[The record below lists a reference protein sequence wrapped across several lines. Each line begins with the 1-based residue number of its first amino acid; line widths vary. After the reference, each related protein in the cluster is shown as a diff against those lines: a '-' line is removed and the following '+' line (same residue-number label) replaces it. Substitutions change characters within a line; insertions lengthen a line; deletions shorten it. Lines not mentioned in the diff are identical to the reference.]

1 MTAPPTTPSSASD
14 TLSRVAIE
22 LSSLFEP
29 LITDVVP
36 PNTTVFFAELGI
48 PLTDAQATALST
60 PLNAIGTNVSDLIAL
75 IQPLIAAI
83 DAEDWSTVVE
93 DGLEATV
100 KVGTIISAFN
110 DLATAAQTLTLPGAA
125 QLADRI
131 FNYLL
136 GKYLDAIHGLNDVLE
151 FVGLLGRQDFNVGST
166 DPAKPPYTLYNYNF
180 GAIGDWLSNPAAK
193 AQSLYGWG
201 PGFDGT
207 LLFPKLELLAAYAGL
222 PVDYDTTTTPAHL
235 DIVLLDITPTT
246 SGVSGL
252 SIGLRSDFSTG
263 TITLPLGQDANI
275 QINAEF
281 DVPTGMAVVIG
292 TDASLSFIPP
302 TITTLSGSVGISLI
316 LKRDP
321 PEPFI
326 LFGQAGG
333 SRIQFDDF
341 TLAAKADL
349 SMSGG
354 SATGDLDVSGTLNGG
369 QVVIDASKG
378 DGFLSK
384 ILPGT
389 AINANFNVIVGVS
402 TARGFYFSGSSTL
415 EIRLPTHIDLGPIS
429 IDALTLTG
437 GLQNGAIPASVGADI
452 SAQLGPISAVVQN
465 MGVTATISFPPNNS
479 GNLGAA
485 QLDIGFKPPDGV
497 GLSVSAGP
505 IVGGGFLSI
514 NEAAGEYIG
523 ALELSFQGIFDL
535 KAIAIINTKMPDGS
549 KGFAL
554 LILVTAE
561 FTPIQLGFGFVLVGV
576 GGLLGLNRTLDTDAL
591 RQGVRT
597 GAVTSVLFPPDII
610 GNIDQIVSDL
620 KAFFP
625 IAQDH
630 FIVAPMGKVGWGT
643 PPILTLELGV
653 ILDIPVPQLTI
664 IGVLACILPDE
675 DAPVL
680 QLQVD
685 FAGGIDFAKGLIWF
699 DASLFDSNLL
709 LFTLTGDMAL
719 RIGWGDQK
727 ILVISVGGFHPA
739 FHEVPPDL
747 TNLTR
752 LTIALLS
759 GDNPKLT
766 AQAYFALTSN
776 TFQSGARVELY
787 AGAGDF
793 NIYGYLG
800 YDLLVQFIPFHF
812 IADIEAGIAL
822 RKGTDVLAGV
832 SVSCELSGPTPWHA
846 KGDASLDLW
855 LFSVSVG
862 FDVTWGDPAAAAID
876 QLVDVLALM
885 VTAVADG
892 RNWTAT
898 LPANAQQT
906 VSLRQVTPPEGELFL
921 APFGV
926 LSVSQKVAPL
936 QVTIDKF
943 GNQTPSTDKTF
954 AITWA
959 GGPTDDANEE
969 FAIAN
974 FVTMSDSE
982 RLSRKSFEQM
992 QSGLRFSAGDA
1003 SATGVSVDRD
1013 VNYQM
1018 SYVHHKVAKPIGRIG
1033 ILKSLFDRFQGG
1045 GAIARN
1051 SLSVSSRKAGGNGP
1065 AAVTISPDDYQVVS
1079 VDDLTLVGSATAGS
1093 QAAAYSAANAM
1104 VAQNP
1109 TLAGRVQVVAAHERF
1124 IDDAA

>member
-1 MTAPPTTPSSASD
+1 MTAATD

-29 LITDVVP
+29 LVTDVVP
-36 PNTTVFFAELGI
+36 PRTTSFFAELGI
-48 PLTDAQATALST
+48 PVTDAQAAALGT
-60 PLNAIGTNVSDLIAL
+60 PLTAIGTHVSELIAL
-75 IQPLIAAI
+75 IEPLIAAI
-83 DAEDWSTVVE
+83 DAEDWSTVAE
-93 DGLEATV
+93 DGLGATV
-100 KVGTIISAFN
+100 KIGQIISAFN
-110 DLATAAQTLTLPGAA
+110 DLATAAQGLALPNAA
-125 QLADRI
+125 QVADRI
-131 FNYLL
+131 FNSLL
-136 GKYLDAIHGLNDVLE
+136 GRYLDAIHGLNDVLE
-151 FVGLLGRQDFNVGST
+151 FIGLLDRQDFNGGST
-166 DPAKPPYTLYNYNF
+166 DPASPPYTLYTYNF
-180 GAIGDWLSNPAAK
+180 GAISDWLSNPAGK

-222 PVDYDTTTTPAHL
+222 PVDYDATTTPAHL
-235 DIVLLDITPTT
+235 DIVLLDMAPTM
-246 SGVSGL
+246 SGAPGL
-252 SIGLRSDFSTG
+252 SIGLRSDLSTG
-263 TITLPLGQDANI
+263 TITVPLGQDANI
-275 QINAEF
+275 AIQAAF
-281 DVPTGMAVVIG
+281 DVPTGMALVIG
-292 TDASLSFIPP
+292 TDGSVSFIPP
-302 TITTLSGSVGISLI
+302 TITTLTGSVGVQLI

-321 PEPFI
+321 PEPFV

-341 TLAAKADL
+341 TLAAQTTL
-349 SMSGG
+349 SMNGG
-354 SATGDLDVSGTLNGG
+354 SATGDLDVSGTLDEG
-369 QVVIDASKG
+369 QVVIDATKG

-389 AINANFNVIVGVS
+389 AINADFSVIVGMS

-429 IDALTLTG
+429 IDALTLTA

-452 SAQLGPISAVVQN
+452 SAELGPISAVVQN
-465 MGVTATISFPPNNS
+465 MGVTATLSFPAHNS
-479 GNLGAA
+479 GNLGPV
-485 QLDIGFKPPDGV
+485 QLDVGFKPPNGV

-505 IVGGGFLSI
+505 IVGGGFLSFDD
-514 NEAAGEYIG
+514 AQGEYIG
-523 ALELSFQGIFDL
+523 ALELSFKGIFDL
-535 KAIAIINTKMPDGS
+535 KAIGIINTKMPDGS

-576 GGLLGLNRTLDTDAL
+576 GGLLALNRSLDTEAL

-597 GAVTSVLFPPDII
+597 GAVTSVLFPPDVI
-610 GNIDQIVSDL
+610 GNIVQIVSDL

-625 IAQDH
+625 IAQGH
-630 FIVAPMGKVGWGT
+630 FVVCPMGKVGWGS

-653 ILDIPVPQLTI
+653 ILDIPAPQLTI
-664 IGVLACILPDE
+664 IGVLACILPRE

-680 QLQVD
+680 KLQVN
-685 FAGGIDFAKGLIWF
+685 FAGGIDFGKGLIWF
-699 DASLFDSNLL
+699 DASLFDSSLL
-709 LFTLTGDMAL
+709 IYTLTGDIAL

-727 ILVISVGGFHPA
+727 ILVVSVGGFHPA
-739 FHEVPPDL
+739 FHEVPSDL

-766 AQAYFALTSN
+766 AQTYFALTSN

-787 AGAGDF
+787 AAAGDF
-793 NIYGYLG
+793 NVYGYLG
-800 YDLLVQFIPFHF
+800 YDLLVQFIPLHF
-812 IADIEAGIAL
+812 VADIEAGIAL

-832 SVSCELSGPTPWHA
+832 NVSCELSGPTPWHA
-846 KGDASLDLW
+846 KGEASLDLW

-862 FDVTWGDPAAAAID
+862 FDETWGDPLTTAITE
-876 QLVDVLALM
+876 LVDVLALM

-892 RNWTAT
+892 RNWTAA

-906 VSLRQVTPPEGELFL
+906 VSIRQVTPPEGELFL

-936 QVTIDKF
+936 HVTIDKF
-943 GNQTPSTDKTF
+943 GNQKPSTDTTF

-959 GGPTDDANEE
+959 GGATGDAVEE
-969 FAIAN
+969 FAVAN
-974 FVTMSDSE
+974 FVTLSDSE
-982 RLSRKSFEQM
+982 KLARKSFEQM
-992 QSGLRFSAGDA
+992 QSGLRFSTGDA
-1003 SATGVSVDRD
+1003 SETGVSVDKN
-1013 VNYQM
+1013 VTYEM
-1018 SYVHHKVAKPIGRIG
+1018 SYVRRKVAQPVGRVSIA
-1033 ILKSLFDRFQGG
+1033 KSLFDRFQGG

-1065 AAVTISPDDYQVVS
+1065 AAVAVVADDYQVVS
-1079 VDDLTLVGSATAGS
+1079 VDDLSLVEAATAGS
-1093 QAAAYSAANAM
+1093 QAAAYSARDAL
-1104 VAQNP
+1104 VGKNP
-1109 TLAGRVQVVAAHERF
+1109 ALAGAIQVVAAHELF
-1124 IDDAA
+1124 SDAAA